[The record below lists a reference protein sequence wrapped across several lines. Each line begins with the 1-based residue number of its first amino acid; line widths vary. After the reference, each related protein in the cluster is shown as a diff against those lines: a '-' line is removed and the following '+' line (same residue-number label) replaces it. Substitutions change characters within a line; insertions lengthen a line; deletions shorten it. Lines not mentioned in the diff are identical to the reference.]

1 MIEKSNPTAKPQ
13 QRAVVVHVELPDNFN
28 SSNKMSLRSLNA
40 KLDEAV
46 NLAEALGL
54 NVVHKEIIQLRSI
67 NPKTLIGKGKL
78 EEVDKALDSS
88 DGADVVILNTT
99 LSPRHQKNLEET
111 LLVKV
116 IDRTHLILEIFAAR
130 AKTKA
135 GRLQVALAHQKYLQ
149 GRLVRAWTHL
159 ERQRGGMSK
168 TGGPGERQIELDKR
182 MIRDRIQLIKADL
195 EAVKKE
201 RELQRRAREKTEIP
215 VVSLV
220 GYTNAGKSTLFNAL
234 LSEDRQTETDD
245 AFVKD
250 MLFATL
256 DPLMRKI
263 KLPSGR
269 EIILSDTVGFVS
281 ELPHELIEAFSST
294 LEEVTLSDLIVH
306 VHDGASDDV
315 SAQHEDVI
323 DVLKSINA
331 DKIDTIDI
339 ANKADLLEGDLPVCL
354 DHALQVSAVVGTGI
368 DELKD
373 AIEEALSKGEK
384 TINIELGAAEGRKL
398 AWLHSNGNILEQEL
412 NGETWQIKVRLKPED
427 ISKFNAL

>member
-1 MIEKSNPTAKPQ
+1 MINKSNDTAKPQ
-13 QRAVVVHVELPDNFN
+13 SRAVVLHVELPEHLKSN
-28 SSNKMSLRSLNA
+28 SATSLRSVQA
-40 KLDEAV
+40 KLEEAV
-46 NLAEALGL
+46 NLAEALEL
-54 NVVHKEIIQLRSI
+54 DVVHSEIIQLRDV
-67 NPKTLIGKGKL
+67 NPKTFIGKGRL
-78 EEVDKALDSS
+78 EDVEKELDSG
-88 DGADVVILNTT
+88 DGVEVVIVNAK

-111 LLVKV
+111 LMVKV

-130 AKTKA
+130 AQTKA
-135 GRLQVALAHQKYLQ
+135 GRLQVALAHQTYLQ

-182 MIRDRIQLIKADL
+182 MIRDRIQLIKTDL

-201 RELQRRAREKTEIP
+201 RDLQRRAREKTEIP

-234 LSEDRQTETDD
+234 VSEDRQSETED

-281 ELPHELIEAFSST
+281 DLPHELVEAFSST
-294 LEEVTLSDLIVH
+294 LEEVTLSNLIIH
-306 VHDGASDDV
+306 VHDGASEDV
-315 SAQHEDVI
+315 NAQHQDVV
-323 DVLKSINA
+323 DVLKSIKAN
-331 DKIDTIDI
+331 DIDTLNV
-339 ANKADLLEGDLPVCL
+339 ANKADLIEGDTSNCL
-354 DHALQVSAVVGTGI
+354 DNSLKISALTGMGI
-368 DELKD
+368 DELKE
-373 AIEEALSKGEK
+373 AIEEALSKNEK
-384 TINIELGAAEGRKL
+384 DIDVKLSAAEGRKL
-398 AWLHSNGNILEQEL
+398 AWLHNNGNILSQEL
-412 NGETWQIKVRLKPED
+412 EGETWHIKVRLKPED
-427 ISKFNAL
+427 VSKFNAL